1 MTPRRASSPATT
13 CVALLRGVNVGRA
26 KRVAMADLRRL
37 MEDLGF
43 SAVRTVLN
51 SGNVVFDASA
61 ADAAAIAARVEAGIE
76 GRFGFSAAVV
86 VVTAGELREVVAE
99 NTLAPRASDPSR
111 LLVAF
116 AATPAALAPAA
127 ALLSEPWAPE
137 AFALG
142 RRAAYLWC
150 PQGVIASRVMQ
161 RFAKATGDAA
171 TARNWATVLKLM
183 AAVEGGGAAG

>member
-1 MTPRRASSPATT
+1 MTT

-37 MEDLGF
+37 MEELGF

-51 SGNVVFDASA
+51 SGNVVFDARA
-61 ADAAAIAARVEAGIE
+61 ADAAGIAARVEAGIE
-76 GRFGFSAAVV
+76 RRFGFSAAVV
-86 VVTAGELREVVAE
+86 VLTARELREVVAG
-99 NTLAPRASDPSR
+99 NTLAAADPSR

-116 AATPAALAPAA
+116 AATPAALAPARV
-127 ALLSEPWAPE
+127 LLSEPWAPG
-137 AFALG
+137 AFALR

-171 TARNWATVLKLM
+171 TARNWATVLKLL